1 MEYGVS
7 WQIAPAAL
15 EKMVEDLDRQ
25 KAQRVMIALY
35 GMKKIDIE
43 GLKKCMK
50 GNKDF
55 SPKNNMKPRI
65 TVLI

>member
-1 MEYGVS
+1 MLAEDAQDIQPCGWVKDKYGVS

-43 GLKKCMK
+43 SLKRVYEGK
-50 GNKDF
+50 
-55 SPKNNMKPRI
+55 
-65 TVLI
+65 